1 MQLQYPAEIDAHL
14 SLAALENTPVT
25 ITVDGESFGGHIGF
39 SDAFGTVNFFTRSGT
54 SVTPDTEIRASYRV
68 GNQVLQ
74 FVTRVVQSIGNR
86 WQLRRPRNIS
96 VTYTDSDD
104 FQS

>member
-1 MQLQYPAEIDAHL
+1 MQLRYPAEIDAHL
-14 SLAALENTPVT
+14 SFAALENTPVT

-39 SDAFGTVNFFTRSGT
+39 PDTFGTVNLFTQGAT
-54 SVTPDTEIRASYRV
+54 AITPETEIWASYRV

-96 VTYTDSDD
+96 VTYTDSAD